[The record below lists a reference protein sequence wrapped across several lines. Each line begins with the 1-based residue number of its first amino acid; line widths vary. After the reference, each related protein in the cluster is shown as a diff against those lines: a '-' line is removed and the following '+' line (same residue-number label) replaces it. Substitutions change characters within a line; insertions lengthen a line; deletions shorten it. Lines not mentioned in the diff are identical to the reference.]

1 MSLLSVP
8 PPSQHAQSG
17 GPSCEGMG
25 LVLFTAVP
33 EMREEGRQE
42 WMKEGMNVCGTVA
55 AKTLL
60 GSRWQSPN

>member
-1 MSLLSVP
+1 
-8 PPSQHAQSG
+8 
-17 GPSCEGMG
+17 MG